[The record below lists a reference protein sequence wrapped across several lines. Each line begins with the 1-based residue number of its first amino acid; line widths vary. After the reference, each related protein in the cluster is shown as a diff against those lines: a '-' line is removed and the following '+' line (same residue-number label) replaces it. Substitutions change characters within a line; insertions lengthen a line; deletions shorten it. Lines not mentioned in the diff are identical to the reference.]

1 MGKMGRIRQKR
12 IRWERSASP
21 DVINYRLYWSED
33 GRITYDSN
41 HALVGDV
48 AEIFL
53 PGDLPSFPLIKST
66 MTLGISAL
74 DSAGNES
81 DIATVC
87 VKLDFTVP
95 NAPSGLRIE
104 DFRAPPAAPKGL
116 QVEDL

>member
-1 MGKMGRIRQKR
+1 MVKMAKIRRKR

-21 DVINYRLYWSED
+21 DVINHRLYWSED
-33 GRITYDSN
+33 GRMTYDSS

-48 AEIFL
+48 AEILL
-53 PGDLPSFPLIKST
+53 PGNLPSFPLIKGT
-66 MTLGISAL
+66 MTLGISAV

-95 NAPSGLRIE
+95 DAPSGLRIE

-116 QVEDL
+116 HVEDV